1 MTLTSLLR
9 LAAVALLVTVLAAC
23 TGSSGGAGTMPSGLT
38 VAGYQVPWD
47 PRSDPAAG
55 AGVLDEVSPVWF
67 QPTDA
72 GSVDYASEQARASEA
87 TLDVAGMR
95 IVPSISNFR
104 AGRWDG
110 ELVARLFTDP
120 QRRSAHVRA
129 IVDLVRS
136 HGWPAVDIDYE
147 SLPASSR
154 SDYSAFVSE
163 LAGGLHAVPAQLS
176 VTLHAKAAEP
186 GSWHGAQAQDWQAIG
201 RAADE
206 VRVMAYDYA
215 SASSPPGP
223 IAPPS
228 WVDQVL
234 KLATEQVPRDRIT
247 LGLATYG
254 YDWAGDG
261 PGSAVQWADVPAIA
275 ERYSAAPQWDTRT
288 SSPWMRYADESGRE
302 HTIWYEDARSLGG
315 KLDLARRHGVRSV
328 VLWRLGGEDPAVWS
342 VLRADR

>member
-1 MTLTSLLR
+1 MTVTALLR
-9 LAAVALLVTVLAAC
+9 LAFVALLGTVLAAC
-23 TGSSGGAGTMPSGLT
+23 ASSSGGPGTGQSSLT
-38 VAGYQVPWD
+38 VAGYLVPWD
-47 PRSDPAAG
+47 PRSNPAAG

-67 QPTDA
+67 QPTEA
-72 GSVDYASEQARASEA
+72 GTIDYASEQARASAAALDA
-87 TLDVAGMR
+87 TEMR
-95 IVPSISNFR
+95 VVPSISNFR
-104 AGRWDG
+104 GGRWDG
-110 ELVARLFTDP
+110 ELVARLIGDP
-120 QRRSAHVRA
+120 QRRTAHVRA

-136 HGWPAVDIDYE
+136 HGWAAVDIDYE

-163 LAGGLHAVPAQLS
+163 LAGALHAVPAQLS
-176 VTLHAKAAEP
+176 VTLHAKTGEP

-206 VRVMAYDYA
+206 VRVMAYDYS

-261 PGSAVQWADVPAIA
+261 SGAAVQWADVQAIA
-275 ERYSAAPQWDTRT
+275 ERHGAAPQWDTPT
-288 SSPWMRYADESGRE
+288 SSPWLRYADEQGRE

-315 KLDLARRHGVRSV
+315 KLDLARRYDVRSV
-328 VLWRLGGEDPAVWS
+328 VLWRLGGEDPAIWS
-342 VLRADR
+342 ALRADR